1 METNTGGNS
10 NAIYWQLNPI
20 SPFADGIRPKNYSP
34 WRIYPRPRR
43 DTDRGKGTH
52 LEESPDSL
60 VPMNLSLIA
69 ESDFDRLNNNGAYF
83 PRLKRK
89 VWGIFIVCLCV
100 YFFFFVFLFVYGRS
114 DFLEKLVFL
123 LDLFSISERS
133 VFKKATISLF
143 IFLKKNLN

>member
-1 METNTGGNS
+1 M
-10 NAIYWQLNPI
+10 
-20 SPFADGIRPKNYSP
+20 
-34 WRIYPRPRR
+34 
-43 DTDRGKGTH
+43 
-52 LEESPDSL
+52 
-60 VPMNLSLIA
+60 
-69 ESDFDRLNNNGAYF
+69 
-83 PRLKRK
+83 
-89 VWGIFIVCLCV
+89 CLCV